1 MPYSIDSMVNLCSNI
16 SGKYKVPLLV
26 ENRRTTVFV
35 EVLVEVQ
42 SHTVVAG
49 FWTAQGVPPLPNKGL
64 SEVTGIVS
72 TTMLRNTVSERRIV
86 TPETI

>member
-1 MPYSIDSMVNLCSNI
+1 M
-16 SGKYKVPLLV
+16 K
-26 ENRRTTVFV
+26 EVFV
-35 EVLVEVQ
+35 EVLVELQ
-42 SHTVVAG
+42 SHAVVAG
-49 FWTAQGVPPLPNKGL
+49 FLTAQGLPLLPNKGL